1 MNSVNICIR
10 NVVSDLPH
18 ASAEAAFAA
27 PLQPTRRAQRH
38 LGRNIGHRRH
48 NHLTTLPATSSQLT
62 ATEKE
67 QKGIYL
73 VVPGTVGGG
82 DGESDHLAW
91 RLIDS
96 ATCQGFRKTIL

>member
-82 DGESDHLAW
+82 MGSQ
-91 RLIDS
+91 I
-96 ATCQGFRKTIL
+96 I